1 MYYPPSYSD
10 YQVELLGLF
19 ERLLF
24 EYEEAQHDLSFVIL
38 NLLAGEMPL
47 APLPPIAFHIPDE
60 EDDEEDEIE
69 FEDNIFDDGYLLP
82 NPPPPRYY
90 VFDAMKTFGKY
101 E

>member
-1 MYYPPSYSD
+1 MYYPPSYSL
-10 YQVELLGLF
+10 YQVELLVRF

-24 EYEEAQHDLSFVIL
+24 EYEEAQHDLSLVVL

-47 APLPPIAFHIPDE
+47 APLPPIVFLIPDDE
-60 EDDEEDEIE
+60 DNDEDDIGFAED
-69 FEDNIFDDGYLLP
+69 IFDEEIILP
-82 NPPPPRYY
+82 NPPPPAYY